1 MKIAEALML
10 RADYQNKTYELKT
23 RIINNVKVQEGEE
36 CLEKPSELLKELD
49 KVLEELESLVKRI
62 NKTNSLVMFDEE
74 MSLMD
79 AISTRDNIKRK
90 RNILVS
96 AVEEATIKQD
106 RYSQSEVKFVTVVNV
121 SNLQKEIDLL
131 AKRYRELD
139 VKIQEKNWTTELI

>member
-10 RADYQNKTYELKT
+10 RADYQNKTHELKT

-62 NKTNSLVMFDEE
+62 NKTNSLAMFDEE
-74 MSLMD
+74 ISLMD

-131 AKRYRELD
+131 AKKYRELD